1 MPWPELVLFRWSWT
15 YPRHMHE
22 DWVPMSAGALVIG
35 AMSLVFGSVLN
46 PAEPGASSAETFRV
60 VTEESA
66 RWQGMAVM
74 YTLASVALTLGLPAL
89 LTLFDRRGRS
99 VALVAVVV
107 FSVGAIGTCGYAMLM
122 VFFRALV
129 VTGALDGGQ
138 LDDVIKDR
146 GLALFLFGWVA
157 CFYGGA
163 LLIAVA
169 LLRAGTTPRWVPGLL
184 VVFVV
189 LLPVASHL
197 GRVGAALQVMA
208 FATACTGIA
217 VNAVARANQ
226 AASARQPA
234 F

>member
-1 MPWPELVLFRWSWT
+1 MRN
-15 YPRHMHE
+15 
-22 DWVPMSAGALVIG
+22 DWVPISASALVIG
-35 AMSLVFGSVLN
+35 AMSLVFGSLLN

-60 VTEESA
+60 VTDQSA

-74 YTLASVALTLGLPAL
+74 YALASVALTLGLPAVL
-89 LTLFDRRGRS
+89 AVFDRRGRTL
-99 VALVAVVV
+99 ALVGVVV

-129 VTGALDGGQ
+129 VTGALHGDQ
-138 LDDVIKDR
+138 LEQVTEDR
-146 GLALFLFGWVA
+146 GLTLFLVGWVA
-157 CFYGGA
+157 SFYGGA

-169 LLRAGTTPRWVPGLL
+169 LLTARTTPRWVPGLL

-189 LLPVASHL
+189 MLPFASHL

-208 FATACTGIA
+208 LATAFTGIA
-217 VNAVARANQ
+217 VNAVARANE
-226 AASARQPA
+226 AARSRQPA